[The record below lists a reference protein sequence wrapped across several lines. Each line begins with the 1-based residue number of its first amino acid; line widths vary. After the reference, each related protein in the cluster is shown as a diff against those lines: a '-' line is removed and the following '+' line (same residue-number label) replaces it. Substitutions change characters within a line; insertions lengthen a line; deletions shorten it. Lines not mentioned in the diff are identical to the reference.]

1 MELPTGRI
9 VWAPVLD
16 LNGKNLKIRPLVVVE
31 TPTADRFAAV
41 AVTTSIQPFDEQ
53 RCVQLPWHRD
63 GHPRTKL
70 RAACIA
76 RCDWLVRLNVNEIT
90 GQSPVLVE
98 QCRSVC

>member
-41 AVTTSIQPFDEQ
+41 AVTTSIQSFEMSSDACSFPGTATGIREQ
-53 RCVQLPWHRD
+53 SS
-63 GHPRTKL
+63 
-70 RAACIA
+70 
-76 RCDWLVRLNVNEIT
+76 
-90 GQSPVLVE
+90 GQSALPDVTGWFG
-98 QCRSVC
+98 